1 MDGADTRR
9 RYNMSPP
16 PPKRHRRQA
25 QKTHKKILVDTETII
40 KPTR

>member
-16 PPKRHRRQA
+16 PPKDIEDKHR
-25 QKTHKKILVDTETII
+25 KNI
-40 KPTR
+40 KRYWWIPKP